1 VTAETELQQDGEL
14 LARLTIDGSGQ
25 AHVSTGLPV
34 LDHLLGVLARYARFD
49 LTLEVAPDS
58 ARAQINAAGRALGE
72 TLRDALRAA
81 GARGHGGGAVPADE
95 ALASVA
101 LDLAERP
108 LVVSNVDLS
117 SVHVA
122 GLETDVVGGFLNE
135 LATAAGL
142 ALHVRLIHGD
152 EEQHVLDS
160 IFKALGSALGQASRP

>member
-1 VTAETELQQDGEL
+1 MAETEMQQEGQL
-14 LARLTIDGSGQ
+14 LARLSVDGNGEASIN
-25 AHVSTGLPV
+25 TGLPV
-34 LDHLLGVLARYARFD
+34 LDHLLGVLTRYAGFD

-58 ARAQINAAGRALGE
+58 ARAQIDAAGRALGE
-72 TLRDALRAA
+72 TLMDALRAP
-81 GARGHGGGAVPADE
+81 GARGHGVGAVPADE

-101 LDLAERP
+101 LDLAERA

-122 GLETDVVGGFLNE
+122 GLETDVVGSFLNE
-135 LATAAGL
+135 LARGAGL

-160 IFKALGSALGQASRP
+160 IFKALGSALGQACRP